1 MTDLVG
7 VLVTLGALAAVVA
20 LVSSPF
26 ETLGWWGTWLNPYAD
41 EPWPTAEADATGD
54 RPRAYVVYLS
64 GIGSISGDELLPN
77 ELRFLD
83 ALEAALPQCRV
94 VRSVFPYSPAGRS
107 LLTGQRVFEWLW
119 RRLGH
124 WRRSGRSV
132 APLLINLRNLF
143 QVLVAADHRYGPVYG
158 FGLAQTVV
166 QQLNRAGYD
175 AGLPVILLGSSGGG
189 QISLAAAPYLAAA
202 LDAPIGVVTVGGVMA
217 SDRGLDHVVRL
228 TSLAGARDRIYRLG
242 RRAFPGRWPF
252 MAESRWNRARA
263 EGRLVER
270 VIGPMGHAGKGA
282 YFDPEAVTGGD
293 VPCLALTVAAVRDAV
308 CETLVA
314 EDRVTITPRPLLV
327 ATTEL

>member
-7 VLVTLGALAAVVA
+7 VLLTLGALAALVA

-41 EPWPTAEADATGD
+41 EPLPTGRAETEPD

-64 GIGSISGDELLPN
+64 GIGSISGDELLAS
-77 ELRFLD
+77 EVRFLD
-83 ALEAALPQCRV
+83 ALDAALPHCRV

-107 LLTGQRVFEWLW
+107 LLTGQRVFQWLW
-119 RRLGH
+119 RRLERS
-124 WRRSGRSV
+124 RRSGGGT
-132 APLLINLRNLF
+132 APALINLRNLF
-143 QVLVAADHRYGPVYG
+143 QVMVAADHRYGPVYG

-166 QQLNRAGYD
+166 QHLTRAGYD
-175 AGLPVILLGSSGGG
+175 AGMPVILLGSSGGG

-228 TSLAGARDRIYRLG
+228 TSLAGSKDGVHRLG
-242 RRAFPGRWPF
+242 RRVFPGRWPF

-282 YFDPEAVTGGD
+282 YFDPEAVTEAG
-293 VPCLALTVAAVRDAV
+293 VPFLGVTVQAVRDAV

-314 EDRVTITPRPLLV
+314 EDRVPITTRPVMV
-327 ATTEL
+327 ASSEL

>member
-7 VLVTLGALAAVVA
+7 VLLTLGAIAAVVA
-20 LVSSPF
+20 LISSPF

-41 EPWPTAEADATGD
+41 EPWPTPHADDARD

-64 GIGSISGDELLPN
+64 GIGSLSGDELLPS
-77 ELRFLD
+77 EVRFLD
-83 ALEAALPQCRV
+83 ALERALPHCRV

-107 LLTGQRVFEWLW
+107 LLTGQRVFQWLW
-119 RRLGH
+119 RRLER
-124 WRRSGRSV
+124 WRRSGRGT
-132 APLLINLRNLF
+132 APFLINLRNLF

-166 QQLNRAGYD
+166 QHLTRAGYD
-175 AGLPVILLGSSGGG
+175 EGLPVILLGSSGGG

-228 TSLAGARDRIYRLG
+228 TSLAGAKDGIYRLG
-242 RRAFPGRWPF
+242 RRAFPGRWPL
-252 MAESRWNRARA
+252 MAESKWNRARA

-270 VIGPMGHAGKGA
+270 VIGPMVHAGKGA
-282 YFDPEAVTGGD
+282 YFDPDAVTDTGVPFLAITVQAVTEAVS
-293 VPCLALTVAAVRDAV
+293 
-308 CETLVA
+308 ETLLA
-314 EDRVTITPRPLLV
+314 EDRGAIAARPVMV
-327 ATTEL
+327 ASTES